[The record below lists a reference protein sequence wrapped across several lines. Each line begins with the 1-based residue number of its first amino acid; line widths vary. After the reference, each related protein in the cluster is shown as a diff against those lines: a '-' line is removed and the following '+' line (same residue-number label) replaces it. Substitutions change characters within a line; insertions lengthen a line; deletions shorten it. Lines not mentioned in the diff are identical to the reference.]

1 MCFWGLTSCVVV
13 LGSARVSTSLREDAA
28 MHGTVTKSEL
38 IERISEKLKLP
49 NGKAEQIVN
58 CVFDSMVRALQE
70 GEGIEI
76 RGFGSFTVREYKA
89 YEGRNPRT
97 GETVHVAPK
106 KLPFFKVGKDLR
118 ERVNSAFLS
127 GTPLAPSDDDDDD
140 DDDVDDEEAALYT
153 ESESDD

>member
-1 MCFWGLTSCVVV
+1 
-13 LGSARVSTSLREDAA
+13 

-58 CVFDSMVRALQE
+58 CVFDSMVKALQE

-118 ERVNSAFLS
+118 ERVNSAFATGNAVASS
-127 GTPLAPSDDDDDD
+127 GSEDDDDD
-140 DDDVDDEEAALYT
+140 DDDVDDEDAALYSSD
-153 ESESDD
+153 SESDD

>member
-1 MCFWGLTSCVVV
+1 
-13 LGSARVSTSLREDAA
+13 

-38 IERISEKLKLP
+38 IERISEKLKLT

-58 CVFDSMVRALQE
+58 CVFDSMVKALQD

-97 GETVHVAPK
+97 GETVQVAPK
-106 KLPFFKVGKDLR
+106 KLPFFKVGKDLK
-118 ERVNSAFLS
+118 ERVNSAYSAEQPAASPSPAGGVGTS
-127 GTPLAPSDDDDDD
+127 GGGDTSSGGGFSSG
-140 DDDVDDEEAALYT
+140 Y
-153 ESESDD
+153 